1 MTILVTD
8 WGNFSQVLPIAMK
21 YRVGLEFQEF
31 VNPQNLDHPDDLVKT
46 IGEGLINLPLASMHG
61 PFAELVPASWDP
73 LVRQVAAKRFQQAH
87 NIAHKTSAKHLI
99 LHSGFIPKTYPLE
112 KWIQNTYDFW
122 MEFLRDRPEPGLIH
136 LENVYEN
143 DFHGLRELVDRVN
156 NSYNTEVLTICL
168 DIGHINA
175 NSSRSFEEWISGL
188 GDRIRYVHL
197 HNNDGILDD
206 HWRLD
211 RGKID
216 ISRVLDLLMKHSP
229 HAAWSVETIEGDT
242 EPSLLW
248 LQSRGFL

>member
-31 VNPQNLDHPDDLVKT
+31 VNPENLDHPDDLLKT
-46 IGEGLINLPLASMHG
+46 IGEGLKNLPLASMHG

-73 LVRQVAAKRFQQAH
+73 WVRQVAAKRFQQAYD
-87 NIAHKTSAKHLI
+87 IAHKTGAKHLI
-99 LHSGFIPKTYPLE
+99 LHSGFIPKTYSLE

-122 MEFLRDRPEPGLIH
+122 VDFLRDRPEPGLIH

-143 DFHGLRELVDRVN
+143 DCNALRQLVDQVN
-156 NSYNTEVLTICL
+156 STFQAEVLTICL
-168 DIGHINA
+168 DIGHVNA
-175 NSSRSFEEWISGL
+175 NSSRSFQEWISGL
-188 GDRIRYVHL
+188 GHRIRYAHL
-197 HNNDGILDD
+197 HNNNGILDD

-211 RGKID
+211 KGKID
-216 ISRVLDLLMKHSP
+216 ISNVLDLLQKYATS
-229 HAAWSVETIEGDT
+229 AVWSVETIEGDT

-248 LQSRGFL
+248 LHSKGYL